1 MKNILITQKAYKN
14 KHGSLN
20 WSIENNWYEYFKSKK
35 INLIPLGKGA
45 LSEKELSCLKPKA
58 LIMSGGN
65 SPYEIE
71 KNNENFIREKNDKI
85 IFRFAAKKKIPILAI
100 CGGFQRIASFYKSKI
115 IKINHHVKK
124 FHLINVEKKIFN
136 IKIGNIKINSYHNY
150 AIKKLP
156 KHFNMIVKCKDN
168 SIELAYSKDYNIL
181 CLMFHPERFNPSQN
195 KINKIVFSHLKIK

>member
-65 SPYEIE
+65 SPYKIE

-85 IFRFAAKKKIPILAI
+85 IFKFATKKKSQFLLFVA
-100 CGGFQRIASFYKSKI
+100 ASK
-115 IKINHHVKK
+115 
-124 FHLINVEKKIFN
+124 E
-136 IKIGNIKINSYHNY
+136 
-150 AIKKLP
+150 
-156 KHFNMIVKCKDN
+156 
-168 SIELAYSKDYNIL
+168 
-181 CLMFHPERFNPSQN
+181 
-195 KINKIVFSHLKIK
+195 